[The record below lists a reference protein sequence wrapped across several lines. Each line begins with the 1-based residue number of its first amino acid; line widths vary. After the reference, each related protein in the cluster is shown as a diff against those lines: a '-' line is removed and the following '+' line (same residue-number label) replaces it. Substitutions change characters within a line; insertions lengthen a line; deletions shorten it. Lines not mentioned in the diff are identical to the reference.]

1 MSAPAEYLVCR
12 DSDSTMTGSAAGRVH
27 PGRAEWPTTLDL
39 QERTAE
45 GWRPTPFRQ
54 FIIKLHSRCNLACHY
69 CYVYELADQTW
80 RAQPR
85 AMPRALVPLVAG
97 RIAEHAQSHDLRSI
111 RVIFHGGEPL
121 LAGADPVI
129 NAFGT
134 IRSAVDTAVQINGWV
149 QTNGTLLDEEVL
161 DQLEALDIRIGVSLD
176 GDAANHDRHRRYANG
191 RGSHDMVARGLRL
204 LMRRPSLYSGLLC
217 VVDLN
222 TDPVATYEAMLDF
235 APPLIDFHLPHGN
248 WSSPPPGR
256 PDSTAAPYAEWL
268 IAVFNRWYD
277 TTKRETRIRLFEEII
292 HLLLGGKSAAEA
304 IGLTPS
310 SLVII
315 EADGSIEQ
323 SDTLKSA
330 YDGAAATGLH
340 VSRDSFD
347 AALHLPQVAATQL
360 GLAALSQECTDCPV
374 RDVCGAG
381 LYAHRYRAGSGF
393 RNRSV
398 YCHDL
403 FALITHVKARLASD
417 LRLIPRS

>member
-1 MSAPAEYLVCR
+1 
-12 DSDSTMTGSAAGRVH
+12 MTGSAAGRAR
-27 PGRAEWPTTLDL
+27 PARAEWPTALDV

-54 FIIKLHSRCNLACHY
+54 FILKLHSRCNLACHY

-85 AMPRALVPLVAG
+85 AMSGALVPVVAG
-97 RIAEHAQSHDLRSI
+97 RIAEHAQAHDLGSI

-121 LAGADPVI
+121 LAGADPI
-129 NAFGT
+129 TGALGT
-134 IRSAVDTAVQINGWV
+134 IRSAVGADVQVDSWV
-149 QTNGTLLDEEVL
+149 QTNGTLLDEEAL
-161 DQLEALDIRIGVSLD
+161 DQLEALDIRVGVSLD
-176 GDAANHDRHRRYANG
+176 GAAASHDRSRRYANG
-191 RGSHDMVARGLRL
+191 RGSHDAVARGLRL
-204 LMRRPSLYSGLLC
+204 LMRRPRIYSGLLC

-222 TDPVATYEAMLDF
+222 ADPVATYEAMLDF

-256 PDSTAAPYAEWL
+256 PDSAAAPYAEWL
-268 IAVFNRWYD
+268 ITVFNRWYD
-277 TTKRETRIRLFEEII
+277 AKPRETRIRLFEEII

-330 YDGAAATGLH
+330 YDGAAVTGLH

-347 AALHLPQVAATQL
+347 SALHLPQVAATQL
-360 GLAALSQECTDCPV
+360 GLAALSDECTECPV
-374 RDVCGAG
+374 RQVCGAG

-398 YCHDL
+398 YCLDL
-403 FALITHVKARLASD
+403 FALIMHVQARLASD
-417 LRLIPRS
+417 LRLILHS